1 VARVLLT
8 TGQQD
13 FLWCEP
19 SFSEGARVVELAEIF
34 RPDVPIIDLDDDA
47 DTPDDIEQYVARRLR
62 AEGRGAMSVHQ
73 LATKLAGLG
82 QHETALAPAPGAEA
96 VDTFRVLTRDAD
108 HRARLVDGQPDRTS
122 RLVEP
127 HPGADQRRGRVDHSA
142 CLEAVEEPLAA
153 HEGELLADWIRAGN
167 WQESARSARRSR
179 GRAAAGDRRDR
190 RTHQPGPG
198 ARPATRH
205 PARDPAPTH
214 PDLSGRVRQVPQ
226 RP

>member
-82 QHETALAPAPGAEA
+82 QHETALRRLPARRPSTPSACSPGTLIIERVWWTVNRTGPRDWLSLTPAQINVAVEWITAPAW
-96 VDTFRVLTRDAD
+96 R
-108 HRARLVDGQPDRTS
+108 QS
-122 RLVEP
+122 K
-127 HPGADQRRGRVDHSA
+127 S
-142 CLEAVEEPLAA
+142 PLAA
-153 HEGELLADWIRAGN
+153 HEEELLADWIRAGN